1 MADTT
6 ISFRTDSATKEE
18 VRKLYSDLGL
28 DLSTALNMFLK
39 QSLVDNGLPF
49 TPHRENPLNVRARQ
63 EAEQRHGKTFT
74 SVEALMADLTD
85 AD

>member
-1 MADTT
+1 MDTT

-49 TPHRENPLNVRARQ
+49 TPHRENPLNAQARH
-63 EAEQRHGKTFT
+63 EAEERKGRTFD

>member
-1 MADTT
+1 MADAT

-49 TPHRENPLNVRARQ
+49 TPHRENPASVQARK
-63 EAEQRHGKTFT
+63 EAEERQGKTFD
-74 SVEALMADLTD
+74 SVAALMADLTD
-85 AD
+85 VD

>member
-1 MADTT
+1 MDTT

-18 VRKLYSDLGL
+18 ARKLYSDLGL

-49 TPHRENPLNVRARQ
+49 TPHRENPLNAQARH
-63 EAEQRHGKTFT
+63 EAEERKGRTFD